1 MVIAGDYLTHSVAA
15 TMSSRIEDIMK
26 ICLALIMLLL
36 MVSRVSGG
44 DRVFGSQMATR
55 SPSLAINGMAATSQ
69 PLATDAAL
77 DILKSGG
84 NAIDAAIAAH
94 ACLGLIEPTGCGIGG
109 DLFAIVWDAKEE
121 KLHGY
126 NGSGR
131 SPKSLDLETLRKELE
146 SRGLNAIPAHGS
158 LPISVP
164 GCVDGWISLH
174 EKFGKL
180 PLEKVLEPA
189 IRHARDGFPVTQ
201 VIAYYWQAS
210 VRKLAKQPGFMET
223 FSRDGVAPEEGE
235 IWKNPDL
242 AESYEKIARLGR
254 AGFYQGEVAEKM
266 AQFVQE
272 HGGYLTVEDL
282 RSHRGEWVEPVST
295 SYRGVEVWQLPPN
308 GQGLAVLQLLNIMEG
323 YPVHEWGFGSAD
335 LLHHFIE
342 AKKQVFEDRAREYV
356 DPDFHDIPVG
366 ELISKSR
373 AEKHRSLISA
383 AKAAQ
388 TIDTGRS
395 QTRDGDTVYLSV
407 ADSEGNM
414 ISLIQSNY
422 RGIGSG
428 VCPPG
433 LGFGLQDRGELFCL
447 DEDHANVYAPGKRP
461 FHTIIPG
468 FAFKDGKPWLSF
480 GVMGGAT
487 QPQAQAWVLMN
498 LIDFGMNLQEAGD
511 APRVVHVGSS
521 QPTGY
526 IMEDGGEVA
535 LESGFSAQVI
545 SNLQKR
551 GHEISK
557 KKGLFGGYQAV
568 MRDNK
573 LGVWVGASES
583 RKDGHAAGY

>member
-1 MVIAGDYLTHSVAA
+1 MRGRNGVEMKLILLVMVF
-15 TMSSRIEDIMK
+15 
-26 ICLALIMLLL
+26 LL
-36 MVSRVSGG
+36 VSARVCGGG
-44 DRVFGSQMATR
+44 DRVFGLPLATR
-55 SPSLAINGMAATSQ
+55 SPALAKNGMAATSQ

-77 DILKSGG
+77 DILKAGG
-84 NAIDAAIAAH
+84 NAIDAAIAAN
-94 ACLGLIEPTGCGIGG
+94 ACLGLMEPTGCGIGG
-109 DLFAIVWDAKEE
+109 DLFAIVWDAKEG

-131 SPKSLDLETLRKELE
+131 SPKSLTLEKLKEEL
-146 SRGLNAIPAHGS
+146 SDRGLDEIPAHGT

-189 IRHARDGFPVTQ
+189 IRHAREGFPVSQ

-210 VRKLAKQPGFMET
+210 VRKLEPQPGFMET
-223 FSRDGVAPEEGE
+223 FTRNGRAPVEGE
-235 IWKNPDL
+235 LWKNPDL
-242 AESYEKIARLGR
+242 AQSYERIAKEGR
-254 AGFYQGEVAEKM
+254 AGFYEGEVAERM
-266 AQFVQE
+266 ARFVQE

-282 RSHRGEWVEPVST
+282 ASHRGEWVEPVST
-295 SYRGVEVWQLPPN
+295 NYRGVDVWQLPPN
-308 GQGLAVLQLLNIMEG
+308 GQGLAVLQILNIMEG
-323 YPVHEWGFGSAD
+323 YPVKDWGFGSSE

-342 AKKQVFEDRAREYV
+342 AKKQVFEDRARDYV
-356 DPDFHDIPVG
+356 DPDFHKVPIRD
-366 ELISKSR
+366 LISKERADLQRSAIS
-373 AEKHRSLISA
+373 AEKA
-383 AKAAQ
+383 ALS
-388 TIDTGRS
+388 IDTGRA

-407 ADSEGNM
+407 ADSDGNM

-433 LGFGLQDRGELFCL
+433 LGFGLQDRGELFSL
-447 DEDHANVYAPGKRP
+447 DKEHANVYEPGKRP

-468 FAFKDGKPWLSF
+468 FAFRDGEPWLSF

-498 LIDFGMNLQEAGD
+498 MIDFDMNLQEAGD

-521 QPTGY
+521 QPTGFV
-526 IMEDGGEVA
+526 MKDGGEVA
-535 LESGFSAQVI
+535 IESGVSAEVVAE
-545 SNLQKR
+545 LKKR
-551 GHEISK
+551 GHVISK
-557 KKGLFGGYQAV
+557 KRGLFGGYQAV
-568 MRDNK
+568 MRDLK
-573 LGVWVGASES
+573 HGTWVGASES

>member
-1 MVIAGDYLTHSVAA
+1 MCLILMFLFLA
-15 TMSSRIEDIMK
+15 SSRVI
-26 ICLALIMLLL
+26 
-36 MVSRVSGG
+36 GG
-44 DRVFGSQMATR
+44 DRVFGLPLATR
-55 SPSLAINGMAATSQ
+55 SPALALHGMAATSQ

-77 DILKSGG
+77 DILKAGG
-84 NAIDAAIAAH
+84 NAIDAAIAAN
-94 ACLGLIEPTGCGIGG
+94 ACLGLMEPTGCGIGG
-109 DLFAIVWDAKEE
+109 DLFAIVWDAEE
-121 KLHGY
+121 GQLHGY

-131 SPKSLDLETLRKELE
+131 SPKNLDLKTLKSELN
-146 SRGLNAIPAHGS
+146 RMGLDEIPAHGP

-174 EKFGKL
+174 EKWGRL

-189 IRHARDGFPVTQ
+189 IRHAREGFPVSQ

-210 VRKLAKQPGFMET
+210 LGKLKSQPGFIET
-223 FSRDGVAPEEGE
+223 FTRDGQAPSEGE

-242 AESYEKIARLGR
+242 ANCYEKIAQSGR
-254 AGFYQGEVAEKM
+254 AGFYQGELAKKM
-266 AQFVQE
+266 ADFVQQ
-272 HGGYLTVEDL
+272 HGGYLSVEDL
-282 RSHRGEWVEPVST
+282 SSHKGEWVKPVST
-295 SYRGVEVWQLPPN
+295 SYRGVDVWQLPPN

-323 YPVHEWGFGSAD
+323 YPVRDWGFGSTE

-342 AKKQVFEDRAREYV
+342 AKKQVFEDRAKDYV
-356 DPDFHDIPVG
+356 DPDFHQVPMK

-373 AEKHRSLISA
+373 ADLQRSAISSESSA
-383 AKAAQ
+383 L
-388 TIDTGRS
+388 TIDTGRA
-395 QTRDGDTVYLSV
+395 QTREGDTVYLSI
-407 ADSEGNM
+407 ADSDGNM
-414 ISLIQSNY
+414 VSLIQSNY

-433 LGFGLQDRGELFCL
+433 LGFGLQDRGELFSL

-498 LIDFGMNLQEAGD
+498 LIDFDMNLQEAGD

-526 IMEDGGEVA
+526 TMKDGGEVA
-535 LESGFSAQVI
+535 LESGFSEEVI
-545 SNLQKR
+545 SALRKK
-551 GHEISK
+551 GHVISR

-568 MRDNK
+568 MRDH
-573 LGVWVGASES
+573 LHGVWVGASES
-583 RKDGHAAGY
+583 RKDGHASGF

>member
-1 MVIAGDYLTHSVAA
+1 MKLILLVMVF
-15 TMSSRIEDIMK
+15 
-26 ICLALIMLLL
+26 LL
-36 MVSRVSGG
+36 VSARVCGGG
-44 DRVFGSQMATR
+44 DRVFGLPLATR
-55 SPSLAINGMAATSQ
+55 SPALAKNGMAATSQ

-77 DILKSGG
+77 DILKAGG
-84 NAIDAAIAAH
+84 NAIDAAIAAN
-94 ACLGLIEPTGCGIGG
+94 ACLGLMEPTGCGIGG
-109 DLFAIVWDAKEE
+109 DLFAIVWDAKEG

-131 SPKSLDLETLRKELE
+131 SPKSLTLEKLKEEL
-146 SRGLNAIPAHGS
+146 SDRGLDEIPAHGT

-189 IRHARDGFPVTQ
+189 IRHAREGFPVSQ

-210 VRKLAKQPGFMET
+210 VRKLEPQPGFMET
-223 FSRDGVAPEEGE
+223 FTRNGRAPVEGE
-235 IWKNPDL
+235 LWKNPDL
-242 AESYEKIARLGR
+242 AQSYERIAKEGR
-254 AGFYQGEVAEKM
+254 AGFYEGEVAERM
-266 AQFVQE
+266 ARFVQE

-282 RSHRGEWVEPVST
+282 ASHRGEWVEPVST
-295 SYRGVEVWQLPPN
+295 NYRGVDVWQLPPN
-308 GQGLAVLQLLNIMEG
+308 GQGLAVLQILNIMEG
-323 YPVHEWGFGSAD
+323 YPVRDWGFGSSE

-342 AKKQVFEDRAREYV
+342 AKKQVFEDRARDYV
-356 DPDFHDIPVG
+356 DPDFHEVPIRD
-366 ELISKSR
+366 LISKER
-373 AEKHRSLISA
+373 AELQRSAISA
-383 AKAAQ
+383 KKAALS
-388 TIDTGRS
+388 IDTGRA

-407 ADSEGNM
+407 ADSDGNM

-433 LGFGLQDRGELFCL
+433 LGFGLQDRGELFSL
-447 DEDHANVYAPGKRP
+447 DKEHANVYEPGKRP

-468 FAFKDGKPWLSF
+468 FAFRDGKPWLSF

-498 LIDFGMNLQEAGD
+498 MIDFDMNLQEAGD

-526 IMEDGGEVA
+526 VMKDGGEVA
-535 LESGFSAQVI
+535 IESGVSAEVVAE
-545 SNLQKR
+545 LKKR
-551 GHEISK
+551 GHVISK
-557 KKGLFGGYQAV
+557 KRGLFGG
-568 MRDNK
+568 
-573 LGVWVGASES
+573 
-583 RKDGHAAGY
+583 

>member
-1 MVIAGDYLTHSVAA
+1 
-15 TMSSRIEDIMK
+15 MK
-26 ICLALIMLLL
+26 FLLL
-36 MVSRVSGG
+36 VILLLLISARISAGAG
-44 DRVFGSQMATR
+44 DRVFGLPLATR
-55 SPSLAINGMAATSQ
+55 SPALAKNGMAATSQ

-77 DILKSGG
+77 DILKAGG
-84 NAIDAAIAAH
+84 NAIDAAIAAN
-94 ACLGLIEPTGCGIGG
+94 ACLGLMEPTGCGIGG
-109 DLFAIVWDAKEE
+109 DLFAIVWDAKEG

-131 SPKSLDLETLRKELE
+131 SPKSLTLEKLKEELADQ
-146 SRGLNAIPAHGS
+146 GLTEIPAHGT

-174 EKFGKL
+174 EKFGRL
-180 PLEKVLEPA
+180 PLEQVLEPA
-189 IRHARDGFPVTQ
+189 IRHARQGFPVSQ

-210 VRKLAKQPGFMET
+210 ARRLQPQPGFMET
-223 FSRDGVAPEEGE
+223 FTRDGKAPVEGE
-235 IWKNPDL
+235 LWRNPDL
-242 AESYEKIARLGR
+242 ARSYEKIAKEGR
-254 AGFYQGEVAEKM
+254 AGFYEGEVAETM
-266 AQFVQE
+266 ARFVQE
-272 HGGYLTVEDL
+272 HGGYLSAEDL
-282 RSHRGEWVEPVST
+282 ADHRGEWVDPVSA
-295 SYRGVEVWQLPPN
+295 SYRGVDVWQLPPN
-308 GQGLAVLQLLNIMEG
+308 GQGLAVLQILNIMEG
-323 YPVHEWGFGSAD
+323 YPVREWGFGSSE

-342 AKKQVFEDRAREYV
+342 AKKQVFEDRARDYV
-356 DPDFHDIPVG
+356 DPDFHTVPIQD
-366 ELISKSR
+366 LISKERAALQRKAIS
-373 AEKHRSLISA
+373 AEKAARS
-383 AKAAQ
+383 
-388 TIDTGRS
+388 IDTGRA

-407 ADSEGNM
+407 ADSDGNM
-414 ISLIQSNY
+414 VSLIQSNY

-468 FAFKDGKPWLSF
+468 FAFRDGQPWLSF

-498 LIDFGMNLQEAGD
+498 LIDFDMNLQEAGD

-526 IMEDGGEVA
+526 VMKDGGEVA
-535 LESGFSAQVI
+535 LESGVTAEVVAD
-545 SNLQKR
+545 LKKR
-551 GHEISK
+551 GHVISS

-568 MRDNK
+568 MRD
-573 LGVWVGASES
+573 LQHGTWVGASES